1 MDNPIDAKYRNKTHP
16 HQPCFYKPCLRSL
29 LIDVQEV
36 IYLTVFDVSGAYLNS
51 DTPEYNFILIDIEG
65 NCFDIMCKV
74 NLENRENVRIENMV
88 KVIYIYTTSEIS
100 KWMKGH
106 NLCL

>member
-1 MDNPIDAKYRNKTHP
+1 MDNPIDATNPNKTHP
-16 HQPCFYKPCLRSL
+16 HQPCLYKPCLQSL
-29 LIDVQEV
+29 LIDAHED
-36 IYLTVFDVSGAYLNS
+36 IKLTIFDVSGAYLNS

-65 NCFDIMCKV
+65 NVFDIMCKV

-100 KWMKGH
+100 IWMKGH
-106 NLCL
+106 KLCL